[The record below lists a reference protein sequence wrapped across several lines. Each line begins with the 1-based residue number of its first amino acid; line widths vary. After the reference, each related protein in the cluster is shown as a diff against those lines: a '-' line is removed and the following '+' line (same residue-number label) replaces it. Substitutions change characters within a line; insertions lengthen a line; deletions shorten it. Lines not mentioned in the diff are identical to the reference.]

1 MKYSL
6 LFISFILI
14 GCQTQEKKENR
25 SSLPLSK
32 DFKSYW
38 FDGTAELSS
47 YQLTQSRY
55 GAPREGHAVLIY
67 VTEDFL
73 VKEQVKANK
82 KSKAS
87 QMVLKLNRTKKFNT
101 GIYPYSIMS
110 SVFTQLGQTKPLAKI
125 TTSVQEWCGQ
135 AYTQLNR
142 KEKLKISSHSYFE
155 GEADQDLSL
164 RDTLTEDEL
173 WNWIRT
179 QPNQLPM
186 GTMEIIPSLEF
197 IRLKHKT
204 IKAYNAVGSL
214 ETSPDF
220 YTYQLTY
227 SELNRQLSISFSK
240 ELPHQILGW
249 EEKDLKNPEQITTAK
264 RIKSLKLSYWTL
276 NRLGDERF
284 RDSLGLK

>member
-155 GEADQDLSL
+155 GEADQYLSL

-264 RIKSLKLSYWTL
+264 RIKSLKLPYWTL

>member
-142 KEKLKISSHSYFE
+142 KERLEISSHSYFE

-220 YTYQLTY
+220 ITYQLTY

-264 RIKSLKLSYWTL
+264 RIKSLKLPYWTL

>member
-1 MKYSL
+1 
-6 LFISFILI
+6 
-14 GCQTQEKKENR
+14 
-25 SSLPLSK
+25 
-32 DFKSYW
+32 
-38 FDGTAELSS
+38 
-47 YQLTQSRY
+47 
-55 GAPREGHAVLIY
+55 
-67 VTEDFL
+67 
-73 VKEQVKANK
+73 
-82 KSKAS
+82 
-87 QMVLKLNRTKKFNT
+87 MVLKLNRTKKFNT

-264 RIKSLKLSYWTL
+264 RIKSLKLPYWTL

>member
-1 MKYSL
+1 
-6 LFISFILI
+6 
-14 GCQTQEKKENR
+14 
-25 SSLPLSK
+25 
-32 DFKSYW
+32 
-38 FDGTAELSS
+38 LSS
-47 YQLTQSRY
+47 YQLIQSRY
-55 GAPREGHAVLIY
+55 GTPREGHAVLIY

-142 KEKLKISSHSYFE
+142 KERLEISSHSYFE

-227 SELNRQLSISFSK
+227 AELNRQLSISFSK
-240 ELPHQILGW
+240 ELPHQILGMGRKRL
-249 EEKDLKNPEQITTAK
+249 EKSRANHHLPKELNP
-264 RIKSLKLSYWTL
+264 L
-276 NRLGDERF
+276 NYPIGH
-284 RDSLGLK
+284 

>member
-14 GCQTQEKKENR
+14 GCQTQEKKENP

-264 RIKSLKLSYWTL
+264 RIKSLKLPYWTL

>member
-55 GAPREGHAVLIY
+55 CAPREGHAVLIY

-73 VKEQVKANK
+73 VKEEVKANK

-264 RIKSLKLSYWTL
+264 RIKSLKLPYWTL

>member
-142 KEKLKISSHSYFE
+142 KERLEISSHSYFE

-186 GTMEIIPSLEF
+186 GTMEIIPSIEF

-264 RIKSLKLSYWTL
+264 RIKSLKLPYWTL

>member
-1 MKYSL
+1 MKHLL
-6 LFISFILI
+6 LFISFILM
-14 GCQTQEKKENR
+14 GCQTQEKKED
-25 SSLPLSK
+25 STSLPLSK
-32 DFKSYW
+32 AFKSYW

-47 YQLTQSRY
+47 YQLMQSRY
-55 GAPREGHAVLIY
+55 GTPREGHAVLIY

-82 KSKAS
+82 KSEAS
-87 QMVLKLNRTKKFNT
+87 QMVLKLNRTKKFNA

-110 SVFTQLGQTKPLAKI
+110 SVFSKLRQKKPLAKI

-142 KEKLKISSHSYFE
+142 KERLEISSHSYFE

-164 RDTLTEDEL
+164 EDTLTEDEL

-179 QPNQLPM
+179 QSNRLPV
-186 GTMEIIPSLEF
+186 GTLEIIPSLEY
-197 IRLKHKT
+197 IRLKHKP

-220 YTYQLTY
+220 ITYQLTY
-227 SELNRQLSISFSK
+227 AELNRQLSISFSK
-240 ELPHQILGW
+240 EFPHQILGW

-264 RIKSLKLSYWTL
+264 RIKSLKLPYWTL

>member
-264 RIKSLKLSYWTL
+264 RIKSLKLPYWTL
-276 NRLGDERF
+276 NRLGDDRF